1 MASRLRFGIALALA
15 TALGIV
21 LVWTAL
27 GGALETYSGPGE
39 LEAGTTYRL
48 NGEVAPGAPVDA
60 AERAA
65 SSEGLRFQLID
76 KENAGQRVEVLYRG
90 SIPDTFK
97 VGREVVITGELGADG
112 VFVAERN
119 TLVTF
124 CPSKFD
130 DAPGDQKGELD
141 IPEISPAS

>member
-1 MASRLRFGIALALA
+1 MASRLRFGLALTLA
-15 TALGIV
+15 AVLGVALI
-21 LVWTAL
+21 WTAL

-48 NGEVAPGAPVDA
+48 NGEVAPGAPANA
-60 AERAA
+60 AEQAA
-65 SSEGLRFQLID
+65 SAAGLRFDLID
-76 KENAGQRVEVLYRG
+76 KENAGERVEVLYRG

-97 VGREVVITGELGADG
+97 VGREVVITGELAEDG

-119 TLVTF
+119 SLVTF

-141 IPEISPAS
+141 IPDLPPA

>member
-15 TALGIV
+15 AALGVALI
-21 LVWTAL
+21 WTAL

-48 NGEVAPGAPVDA
+48 NGEVASGAPTDA

-65 SSEGLRFQLID
+65 SSEGLQFTLLD
-76 KENAGQRVEVLYRG
+76 KENAGQSVEVLYRG

-97 VGREVVITGELGADG
+97 VGREVVITGSLDESGT
-112 VFVAERN
+112 FIAERN

-130 DAPGDQKGELD
+130 DAPGDQEGELE
-141 IPEISPAS
+141 IPDLPLG